1 MYPHKKKVGCKKID
15 WPKRYLIIVNQIVIV
30 HMINKNYNVFFY
42 IRHLPMS
49 NEILNNPVDGLS
61 KVLFF

>member
-1 MYPHKKKVGCKKID
+1 MQKNRLANKVSDKSKLGSAICT
-15 WPKRYLIIVNQIVIV
+15 V

-49 NEILNNPVDGLS
+49 DEILNNPVDGLS
-61 KVLFF
+61 KVFF